1 VAIIYGSLCY
11 LFVRFF
17 IYLLLWLSH
26 EFAGLWFV
34 YPAENAAPLFNV
46 MWTDPYANGR
56 LVYEIDW
63 LVLTPMQSI
72 GATLL
77 AFWVY
82 LTISMLGAFAI
93 SFYFSAN
100 TVIYYLMRNE
110 VDATE
115 LDDVYLE
122 QSDEEFTDTVTTTT
136 VTTETTTT
144 EAPAAPAASEVPPSE
159 PPPPAA
165 ADEAPPQ

>member
-1 VAIIYGSLCY
+1 
-11 LFVRFF
+11 
-17 IYLLLWLSH
+17 
-26 EFAGLWFV
+26 
-34 YPAENAAPLFNV
+34 
-46 MWTDPYANGR
+46 MWPDPYANGR
-56 LVYEIDW
+56 LVYDIDW
-63 LVLTPMQSI
+63 LVLSPMQSL

-77 AFWVY
+77 AIWVY
-82 LTISMLGAFAI
+82 LTIAMLGAFAI
-93 SFYFSAN
+93 SFYFSSN

-136 VTTETTTT
+136 VTTETTTATT
-144 EAPAAPAASEVPPSE
+144 ETPAASAPVLETPPPTDA

-165 ADEAPPQ
+165 SEGSPPS